1 MATDQQ
7 PHRLVEGNG
16 DSAVRV
22 VVYENL
28 QCGDCQTYRLMLDST
43 LLPRFGA
50 AVAFEHRDFPLPKHN
65 WARLA
70 AAAARYFDSID
81 PAQGVEFRRRT
92 LAQVK
97 QLGVDTFLTH
107 VSAFAAG
114 CGVRAPEAVAAIGD
128 PRWAAAVEADYQ
140 EGVARGVVK
149 TPTVYVGNRAF
160 IEIFTVAE
168 LSAAIEEA
176 LAA

>member
-1 MATDQQ
+1 M
-7 PHRLVEGNG
+7 
-16 DSAVRV
+16 RV
-22 VVYENL
+22 VAYENL
-28 QCGDCQTYRLMLDST
+28 QCGDCQTYRLMLDSS

-70 AAAARYFDSID
+70 AAAARYFASLD
-81 PAQGVEFRRRT
+81 PALGVAFRRRT
-92 LAQVK
+92 LAQIK
-97 QLGVDTFLTH
+97 QLGVDTFLSH
-107 VSAFAAG
+107 VSAFADEHGHHA
-114 CGVRAPEAVAAIGD
+114 AAAIAAIGQ
-128 PRWAAAVEADYQ
+128 PQWSAAVEADYQ

-149 TPTVYVGNRAF
+149 TPTVYVGGHAL
-160 IEIFTVAE
+160 IEIFTAAE

>member
-1 MATDQQ
+1 MTTD
-7 PHRLVEGNG
+7 HHLIEGSPA
-16 DSAVRV
+16 SAVRV

-28 QCGDCQTYRLMLDST
+28 QCGDCQTYRLMLDSA

-81 PAQGVEFRRRT
+81 PAQGVQFRRRT
-92 LAQVK
+92 LAQIK
-97 QLGVDTFLTH
+97 QLGVDTFLSH
-107 VSAFAAG
+107 VSSFAAEHG
-114 CGVRAPEAVAAIGD
+114 QSAATALAAIGD
-128 PRWAAAVEADYQ
+128 PRWSAAVEADYQ

-149 TPTVYVGNRAF
+149 TPTVYVQDRAF
-160 IEIFTVAE
+160 IEIFTEAE
-168 LSAAIEEA
+168 LSQAIQEA

>member
-1 MATDQQ
+1 MTTDQPQ
-7 PHRLVEGNG
+7 RLVEGHAA
-16 DSAVRV
+16 SAVRV
-22 VVYENL
+22 VAYENL

-70 AAAARYFDSID
+70 AAAARYFDSLD
-81 PAQGVEFRRRT
+81 PAQGIEFRRRT

-97 QLGVDTFLTH
+97 QLGVDTFLAH
-107 VSAFAAG
+107 VSAFAADHG
-114 CGVRAPEAVAAIGD
+114 HAAATAIGAIGN
-128 PRWAAAVEADYQ
+128 PQWNAAVEADYQ

-149 TPTVYVGNRAF
+149 TPTVYVGQRAF
-160 IEIFTVAE
+160 IEIFTEAE